1 MNAHPATAADRHLL
15 TKGRLLVG
23 KLLSCCDNWYSMWE
37 VPKVGEGTSH
47 IEYQI
52 RRDNR
57 YSSCQYS
64 KWGRTLAS

>member
-1 MNAHPATAADRHLL
+1 MR
-15 TKGRLLVG
+15 
-23 KLLSCCDNWYSMWE
+23 E

-57 YSSCQYS
+57 YSMREVPKVGEGTSHIEYQIREGLVCLHQH
-64 KWGRTLAS
+64 RLHNL